1 MALGIDRLGAVFK
14 SVLAQCANLKPDENA
29 IVISDLSQD
38 PSIIQSLKDTVL
50 SFRATPTLLSVAVDV
65 LHEEKL
71 YASLLSLMKTHD
83 LLLIC
88 PSALFPSKI
97 RKEAVDSGCRVLS
110 MATVNPKMAMRCFD
124 LDYEE
129 LSRVTKEVS
138 NLFSSASKAII
149 RTKAGTDVEIKLSG
163 LKATY
168 FDGLCREPRS
178 LSALPAGV
186 VVAVPDSGSGS
197 IVIDGSVADL
207 GLVKKP
213 INLNIYNGTVK
224 EIEGEREAK
233 WLKTRLERGG
243 DKAFTLAEVG
253 IGTNPKAAYTGNLI
267 EDERVLGSCH
277 FGFGGNVHIGG
288 QVQSAVHIDTT
299 VRKPT
304 VSLDG
309 EEIVTEGK
317 LKVR

>member
-1 MALGIDRLGAVFK
+1 LGIIRLGTVFK

-29 IVISDLSQD
+29 IVISDLNQD
-38 PSIIQSLKDTVL
+38 PSIPESLKDAVL
-50 SFRATPTLLSVAVDV
+50 SFRATPTLLSVSMDM

-71 YASLLSLMKTHD
+71 HASLLSLMKSHD

-88 PSALFPSKI
+88 PSTLFPSKI
-97 RKEAVDSGCRVLS
+97 RKEAVDSGCRALS
-110 MATVNPKMAMRCFD
+110 MATVNSEMAMRCFD
-124 LDYEE
+124 LDYGE

-138 NLFSSASKAII
+138 NIFSSASKAMI
-149 RTKAGTDVEIKLSG
+149 RTEAGTDVEIKLSD
-163 LKATY
+163 LRATY

-186 VVAVPDSGSGS
+186 VATVPASGSGS

-207 GLVKKP
+207 GLVKNP
-213 INLNIYNGTVK
+213 IKLNIHNGTVK
-224 EIEGEREAK
+224 EIEGGREAE
-233 WLKTRLERGG
+233 WLKTQLEKGG

-253 IGTNPKAAYTGNLI
+253 IGTNPKATYTGNLI

-304 VSLDG
+304 VTLDG
-309 EEIVTEGK
+309 EEIVTEGR
-317 LKVR
+317 LRAR